1 MIDYY
6 NNGGGQQFFS
16 MLSVQY
22 EWGLGISNNAGEAS
36 RKPALNADKKDLY

>member
-22 EWGLGISNNAGEAS
+22 KLGLGISNNAGEAS
-36 RKPALNADKKDLY
+36 RKPALNTDKKDLY